1 MNNQTDPAPMVTL
14 FDPEFELKI
23 EPLDIEI
30 EDDRVNNVYVNCE
43 LEERSY
49 IEETNLDE
57 NVEDPLAIDQE
68 EIQMSRSESNISS
81 IKVIPIRKKSLAET
95 FMEDEN
101 DQNGNDKVLDDSD
114 EYDITLNDS
123 KNLKVITFFT
133 LSKILIH
140 FTKKENQLSTF
151 IATFFARMLFLL
163 LIKKIF
169 ML

>member
-1 MNNQTDPAPMVTL
+1 
-14 FDPEFELKI
+14 
-23 EPLDIEI
+23 
-30 EDDRVNNVYVNCE
+30 
-43 LEERSY
+43 
-49 IEETNLDE
+49 
-57 NVEDPLAIDQE
+57 
-68 EIQMSRSESNISS
+68 
-81 IKVIPIRKKSLAET
+81 
-95 FMEDEN
+95 MEDEN
-101 DQNGNDKVLDDSD
+101 DQNGNEKALDDSD

-123 KNLKVITFFT
+123 KNLKVHTFFT